1 MDGADGNPMVLDNAE
16 KDRRGLVCHWCG
28 RKHFQVIYTRE
39 RIGGLRRKRECRN
52 CGKPMWTMERLPA
65 S

>member
-1 MDGADGNPMVLDNAE
+1 MGEHVTQRKTWDPAQDKRALE
-16 KDRRGLVCHWCG
+16 CRWCG
-28 RKHFQVIYTRE
+28 CRHFRVVYTRE
-39 RIGGLRRKRECRN
+39 RVGGIRRKRECRN